1 MGAAGRTCGAL
12 AAAAAL
18 LAAAAVP
25 AARAAP
31 ATVVATIGQIGEPL
45 ARIAGGHATGETL
58 MGPGVDPHLYR
69 LTRSDVARLNRAR
82 LIVHNGLHLEARM
95 RDMMVRFSR
104 RKPVVAIAESLP
116 RSDLIPLGGEAYDP
130 HVWMDPALWMR
141 ALGAAV
147 DALAALDPPNAD
159 AYRRRAA
166 AYFSRMAQ
174 ADARAREALASIP
187 DRARALVTA
196 HDAFGY
202 FGRAY
207 GIDVLAVQGASTESE
222 PGLRRVEEL
231 ADILASRR
239 IAAVFVETSVSARS
253 VEALIAGAAA
263 RRHRVAIGGTLFSDA
278 LGPRGRETGTWLGM
292 FEHNVRTIVRALGGI
307 VPARLASRLTTGR
320 ARP

>member
-12 AAAAAL
+12 AVALFAAAA
-18 LAAAAVP
+18 AP
-25 AARAAP
+25 ASWAMP

-45 ARIAGGHATGETL
+45 ARIAGGHAKVETL

-69 LTRSDVARLNRAR
+69 LTRSDIARLNRAR
-82 LIVHNGLHLEARM
+82 LIVYNGLHLEAQM
-95 RDMMVRFSR
+95 QDMMARFAR

-116 RSDLIPLGGEAYDP
+116 RSDLIPIGGKAYDP
-130 HVWMDPALWMR
+130 HVWMDPALWKR

-147 DALAALDPPNAD
+147 NALAALDPPNAPF
-159 AYRRRAA
+159 YRRRAG
-166 AYFSRMAQ
+166 AYFSQMSE
-174 ADARAREALASIP
+174 ADLRAREALASIP
-187 DRARALVTA
+187 EHARALVTA

-231 ADILASRR
+231 ADILARRR

-253 VEALIAGAAA
+253 VNALIAGAAA
-263 RRHRVAIGGTLFSDA
+263 RQHRVVIGGTLFSDA
-278 LGPRGRETGTWLGM
+278 LGPPGRQTGTWLGM
-292 FEHNVRTIVRALGGI
+292 FDHNVRTIVRALGGVI
-307 VPARLASRLTTGR
+307 PARLAARQTAGR
-320 ARP
+320 AGP